1 MSKIISTSGSHSP
14 LIKGA
19 GPAGDG
25 TGDGASAVLFA
36 ALFGGMKLAG
46 ADAETDEAQTETV
59 NPDAELV
66 IDPHLVQMLAAAGKG
81 RVQTD
86 AETEN
91 TGTDDETDDAGLLAL
106 AGLDASV
113 EAEESA
119 LITADK
125 AGEQE
130 EDKAADAGLLSV
142 ASLPAETRQTGQRPV
157 PQTSPLA
164 AIAEDMKQD
173 TAQTKGGQAAL
184 SSDLSD
190 QDPDFIGPPAPR
202 SLPKQTAA
210 FTAQITKSPDMAAD
224 IARAR
229 TAAQAAAAAARS
241 EDTSPQPE
249 AGPDSGGEEMAIDV
263 AKLKADR
270 GLENMVRTASG
281 PSTSAP
287 AQQADLQAG
296 LTSGGG
302 QNGFT
307 QTGGQQSGT
316 GSAFAGTATADRVD
330 QWLDVLDMQDE
341 NWTEQLVRRI
351 DREMRSGG
359 NGVDLEL
366 NPRNLGRLRVNL
378 SVVQDQT
385 NVVLRT
391 ETGSAAQMITEAETR
406 LSQMLEQAGLK
417 LGQFD
422 AFSGGQN
429 RGFGQQHGGQ
439 GQSDNQGQLAGTEP
453 ETDSKT
459 GDTSS
464 SDGLVNLT
472 A

>member
-1 MSKIISTSGSHSP
+1 MSKIISTSGSHPP
-14 LIKGA
+14 LVKGA

-46 ADAETDEAQTETV
+46 ADAGADEAQ
-59 NPDAELV
+59 AEIVTPEEEMVL
-66 IDPHLVQMLAAAGKG
+66 DPHLVQMLAAAGKG
-81 RVQTD
+81 HVQTD
-86 AETEN
+86 AETAD
-91 TGTDDETDDAGLLAL
+91 TDTEEDTEADFMLAL
-106 AGLDASV
+106 ADLNSSDDEMGEERV
-113 EAEESA
+113 AE
-119 LITADK
+119 
-125 AGEQE
+125 
-130 EDKAADAGLLSV
+130 AGLLSV
-142 ASLPAETRQTGQRPV
+142 ASTPSEVRPAHPQPAQR
-157 PQTSPLA
+157 SPLA

-173 TAQTKGGQAAL
+173 TADAKGGQAVHSA
-184 SSDLSD
+184 DLSD
-190 QDPDFIGPPAPR
+190 QDPEFIGPPVPR
-202 SLPKQTAA
+202 TLAKQADRTGV
-210 FTAQITKSPDMAAD
+210 QINNSPDLRAD

-229 TAAQAAAAAARS
+229 AAAGVAASAARS
-241 EDTSPQPE
+241 QDAGIQPE
-249 AGPDSGGEEMAIDV
+249 ADLDTGADALAIDA

-270 GLENMVRTASG
+270 MPENGVRSASG
-281 PSTSAP
+281 PSASAP
-287 AQQADLQAG
+287 AQQAELQAG

-307 QTGGQQSGT
+307 QGGGQQSGT
-316 GSAFAGTATADRVD
+316 GSAFAGTPAADSFD

-359 NGVDLEL
+359 NGLDLEL

-391 ETGSAAQMITEAETR
+391 ETGTAAQMITDAETR

-417 LGQFD
+417 LGQFE

-429 RGFGQQHGGQ
+429 RGFGQQQGGQ
-439 GQSDNQGQLAGTEP
+439 GQSNNQGQLAGTEP
-453 ETDSKT
+453 ETDGKT
-459 GDTSS
+459 GDTGL

>member
-1 MSKIISTSGSHSP
+1 MSKIISTSGSHPP

-46 ADAETDEAQTETV
+46 ADAETDEAQTESV

-86 AETEN
+86 AET
-91 TGTDDETDDAGLLAL
+91 
-106 AGLDASV
+106 
-113 EAEESA
+113 EESA

-173 TAQTKGGQAAL
+173 TAQTKGGQAVL

-429 RGFGQQHGGQ
+429 RGFGQQHGRQ

>member
-1 MSKIISTSGSHSP
+1 
-14 LIKGA
+14 
-19 GPAGDG
+19 
-25 TGDGASAVLFA
+25 
-36 ALFGGMKLAG
+36 
-46 ADAETDEAQTETV
+46 
-59 NPDAELV
+59 
-66 IDPHLVQMLAAAGKG
+66 
-81 RVQTD
+81 
-86 AETEN
+86 
-91 TGTDDETDDAGLLAL
+91 
-106 AGLDASV
+106 
-113 EAEESA
+113 
-119 LITADK
+119 
-125 AGEQE
+125 
-130 EDKAADAGLLSV
+130 
-142 ASLPAETRQTGQRPV
+142 
-157 PQTSPLA
+157 
-164 AIAEDMKQD
+164 
-173 TAQTKGGQAAL
+173 
-184 SSDLSD
+184 
-190 QDPDFIGPPAPR
+190 
-202 SLPKQTAA
+202 
-210 FTAQITKSPDMAAD
+210 MAAD